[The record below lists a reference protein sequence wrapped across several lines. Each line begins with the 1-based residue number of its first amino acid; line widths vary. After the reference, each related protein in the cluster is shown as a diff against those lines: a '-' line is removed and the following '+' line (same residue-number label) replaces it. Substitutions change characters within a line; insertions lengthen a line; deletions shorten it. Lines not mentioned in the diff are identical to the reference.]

1 MINRVNLYICN
12 KNRIFSALEMNM
24 KKNHYIHLL
33 KNGSLMYTDFL
44 LESDQKVQKTWSYN
58 PNRRVSAYEVLVKA
72 HAAGA
77 DSKQLQ
83 QVRES
88 WGMDDADSK
97 IFASCM
103 NIELQET
110 KKGWVANWK
119 SNPNAPTLPKESVFE
134 AVAALS
140 KRFPVLFEDNLKSL
154 KG

>member
-1 MINRVNLYICN
+1 
-12 KNRIFSALEMNM
+12 
-24 KKNHYIHLL
+24 
-33 KNGSLMYTDFL
+33 
-44 LESDQKVQKTWSYN
+44 
-58 PNRRVSAYEVLVKA
+58 
-72 HAAGA
+72 
-77 DSKQLQ
+77 
-83 QVRES
+83 
-88 WGMDDADSK
+88 
-97 IFASCM
+97 M